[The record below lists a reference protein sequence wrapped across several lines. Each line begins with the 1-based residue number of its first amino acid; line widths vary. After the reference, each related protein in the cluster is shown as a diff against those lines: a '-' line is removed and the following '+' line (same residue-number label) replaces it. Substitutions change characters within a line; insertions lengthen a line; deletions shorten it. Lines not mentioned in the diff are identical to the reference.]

1 MSFDTDS
8 GRDHEFG
15 GHDGGDSGS
24 HDLTT
29 AVLGE
34 RTRDPGL
41 GLLLEMAKRGEY
53 DPWDID
59 IVALTD
65 RYLAVLDEHLDA
77 RDLGHVARLIFYAAA
92 LVHLKAQAL
101 AEREARRSQQESF
114 DAQALDAQMDELA
127 DALMG
132 RRGLLPGD
140 SPLVYPDFL
149 TGGADRGGVA
159 GLMPRERRPRERGLT
174 LVDLIAA
181 LRDYDERIAQ
191 REAELA
197 NQPVFDADIAV
208 DECIGSSHQDDL
220 DQDIVVVRQDLWRRL
235 DRDDAVVRFEELV
248 GERTRAGA
256 YLALLFLAQDEEVIL
271 DQETCYGEL
280 RVRRGRYFGEV
291 RAGVRKDD
299 DEDAPIDAVGDAA
312 DDAGADEVEQVDE
325 DHEDD
330 DADEVGD
337 DVASDEVEEVQ
348 S

>member
-15 GHDGGDSGS
+15 GHDDTTSGSGGD
-24 HDLTT
+24 DLTT

-101 AEREARRSQQESF
+101 AEREARRTQQETL
-114 DAQALDAQMDELA
+114 DAAALDAQMDELA

-140 SPLVYPDFL
+140 SPLLYPDFL
-149 TGGADRGGVA
+149 SGGADRGGVA

-220 DQDIVVVRQDLWRRL
+220 DQDIVIVRQDLWRRL
-235 DRDDAVVRFEELV
+235 DREDAVVRFEELL

-271 DQETCYGEL
+271 EQQDCYGEL
-280 RVRRGRYFGEV
+280 RVRRGKYFGEV
-291 RAGVRKDD
+291 RAGVRHDD
-299 DEDAPIDAVGDAA
+299 DDGPDATT
-312 DDAGADEVEQVDE
+312 DDATDETTGDE
-325 DHEDD
+325 
-330 DADEVGD
+330 AGVGD
-337 DVASDEVEEVQ
+337 DETGADGDDVTSDTVEEVQ